1 MLQCENG
8 GFTEKVVFKLYFVTY
23 LEGDTQEWEKNVSCR
38 TNKNMKRQNL
48 ANNQFCN
55 DSRFLLQI

>member
-38 TNKNMKRQNL
+38 TNKNMKYMEN
-48 ANNQFCN
+48 
-55 DSRFLLQI
+55 